1 MEKMTKKEE
10 EIMNLIWKL
19 KKALIR
25 DVIAELPKPHPPH
38 STVSSVVRILEKKG
52 FVTHETYGKTHLY
65 FPKVNKSDYRKS
77 TFKDLMEK
85 YFDGSY
91 KQLVSF
97 MVEEE
102 LSEKEGEELKKHL
115 QQQLKKKKS

>member
-1 MEKMTKKEE
+1 
-10 EIMNLIWKL
+10 MNLIWKL
-19 KKALIR
+19 KRALVKDI
-25 DVIAELPKPHPPH
+25 IAELPKPHPPH

-52 FVTHETYGKTHLY
+52 FVSHEAYGKTHLY
-65 FPKVNKSDYRKS
+65 FPKVSKLNYRKR
-77 TFKDLMEK
+77 TFKELMEK

-97 MVEEE
+97 MVQEE
-102 LSEKEGEELKKHL
+102 LNEQEAEELKKHL

>member
-1 MEKMTKKEE
+1 M
-10 EIMNLIWKL
+10 
-19 KKALIR
+19 
-25 DVIAELPKPHPPH
+25 
-38 STVSSVVRILEKKG
+38 S
-52 FVTHETYGKTHLY
+52 HETYGKTHLY
-65 FPKVNKSDYRKS
+65 FPKVKKSDYRKS

-102 LSEKEGEELKKHL
+102 LSEQEGEELKKHL
-115 QQQLKKKKS
+115 QQQLKKKKP

>member
-1 MEKMTKKEE
+1 MEKLTKKEE

-19 KKALIR
+19 KRALVKDI
-25 DVIAELPKPHPPH
+25 IAELPKPHPPH
-38 STVSSVVRILEKKG
+38 STVSSVVRILEKKD
-52 FVTHETYGKTHLY
+52 FVSHETYGKTHLY
-65 FPKVNKSDYRKS
+65 FPKVSKLNYRKR

-97 MVEEE
+97 MVQEE
-102 LSEKEGEELKKHL
+102 LNEQEAEELKKHL